1 MNSFD
6 LLTLLL
12 LLDDHLDRA
21 VTLSYDL
28 VQILVLLVVS
38 EDLLDGFIPESV
50 FDEERNLL
58 IYIRNFFVET
68 S

>member
-6 LLTLLL
+6 LLALLL

-21 VTLSYDL
+21 VSLSYDL